1 MSAVWKFCK
10 NYRLLGLWIVI
21 AAMICSSY
29 FGDRYDPGYYFA
41 ADTREAFYWL
51 LVISLVEVAALYLV
65 LRPWNYQRSFAR
77 PLLAL
82 IVFAP
87 WATVNMMLSMHAQ
100 TIILQHSFWLFFIV
114 CPLLIIL
121 FLVSMVATVADR
133 RRTANDG
140 ET

>member
-1 MSAVWKFCK
+1 MFCK
-10 NYRLLGLWIVI
+10 NYGLLALWLFV
-21 AAMICSSY
+21 AAMVCSSY
-29 FGDRYDPGYYFA
+29 FGDRHEPGYYFA
-41 ADTREAFYWL
+41 RNTREAFYWL
-51 LVISLVEVAALYLV
+51 LVISLVEVAVLYLL

-82 IVFAP
+82 VIFAP
-87 WATVNMMLSMHAQ
+87 WAIANMMLSMHAQ

-121 FLVSMVATVADR
+121 FLISAVATLANR
-133 RRTANDG
+133 RRTANES

>member
-1 MSAVWKFCK
+1 MSAVWKFFK
-10 NYRLLGLWIVI
+10 NYGLLGLWLLV

-29 FGDRYDPGYYFA
+29 FGDSHEPGYYFA
-41 ADTREAFYWL
+41 SNTREAFYWL

-65 LRPWNYQRSFAR
+65 LRPWNYHCSFAR

-82 IVFAP
+82 LLFAP
-87 WATVNMMLSMHAQ
+87 WAIINGMFSMHAQ

-121 FLVSMVATVADR
+121 FLISAVATIANR
-133 RRTANDG
+133 RRAANEI

>member
-1 MSAVWKFCK
+1 MSAVWRFSK
-10 NYRLLGLWIVI
+10 NYGLLGLWFIV

-29 FGDRYDPGYYFA
+29 FGDRHEPGHYFA
-41 ADTREAFYWL
+41 SNTREAFCAL
-51 LVISLVEVAALYLV
+51 LVISLVEIAVLYLV
-65 LRPWNYQRSFAR
+65 LRPWRYQRSFAR

-82 IVFAP
+82 VVFAP
-87 WATVNMMLSMHAQ
+87 WAIVNMMLSMHAQ

-121 FLVSMVATVADR
+121 FLISSVAAFINR
-133 RRTANDG
+133 RRAANKS

>member
-1 MSAVWKFCK
+1 MSAVWRFCK
-10 NYRLLGLWIVI
+10 NYGLLGLWLVI

-29 FGDRYDPGYYFA
+29 FGDRHDPGYYFA
-41 ADTREAFYWL
+41 SNTREAFYWL
-51 LVISLVEVAALYLV
+51 LVISLVEVAVLYLV

-82 IVFAP
+82 FLFAP
-87 WATVNMMLSMHAQ
+87 WAIINMMLSMHAQ

-121 FLVSMVATVADR
+121 FLISSVASIAER
-133 RRTANDG
+133 RRAAKSM
-140 ET
+140 